1 MTDTIHA
8 SETCSCQQPLPIEK
22 AERKG
27 AAVTV
32 CLRCGL
38 PIPARLGWR

>member
-1 MTDTIHA
+1 MTHTLGTTI
-8 SETCSCQQPLPIEK
+8 CSCDTPIPVER

-38 PIPARLGWR
+38 HVPVRLR